1 MNDRYAQD
9 IVIMARAHMTYLSFV
24 IYTDVVKAAT
34 FKDQRSKEL
43 MILVAKI
50 YALKQLQLDN

>member
-1 MNDRYAQD
+1 MNDKYAQD

-34 FKDQRSKEL
+34 FKD
-43 MILVAKI
+43 
-50 YALKQLQLDN
+50 